1 MSERTDERVEDRF
14 DGDLGDAD
22 DGDVGFSDDE
32 LGVDVDALTSGPD
45 GGGGSTATPDAEGE
59 SSAASSTAS
68 STDSGP
74 SLRSRLTPSLGRPSL
89 GISVPSLR
97 SFLLAAVVVVGGMF
111 AGSAVPF
118 IGSVTG
124 LVGLFLGA
132 FLLGAASG
140 TRRYVPVA
148 VAGAGAAVFAT
159 MMQGV
164 LTLTAVES
172 LGLAPTAALGAT
184 TGILVAVVGHYFG
197 RDLRDGL
204 TRDV

>member
-1 MSERTDERVEDRF
+1 MSERTDERVEDL
-14 DGDLGDAD
+14 DADLGDPD

-32 LGVDVDALTSGPD
+32 LGVDVDALTGGPD
-45 GGGGSTATPDAEGE
+45 ATSGGSSASPAESE
-59 SSAASSTAS
+59 ASTESAA
-68 STDSGP
+68 DSGP
-74 SLRSRLTPSLGRPSL
+74 SLRSRLTPSIGRPSL

-111 AGSAVPF
+111 AGSAVPV

-124 LVGLFLGA
+124 LIGLFLGA

-140 TRRYVPVA
+140 RRRYVPVA

-172 LGLAPTAALGAT
+172 LGLGPTAALGAT

-204 TRDV
+204 TREV

>member
-1 MSERTDERVEDRF
+1 MSERTDERVED
-14 DGDLGDAD
+14 LGDID
-22 DGDVGFSDDE
+22 GSDGDVGFSDDE
-32 LGVDVDALTSGPD
+32 LGVDVDSLTSGPD
-45 GGGGSTATPDAEGE
+45 GASGGPAASPAESE
-59 SSAASSTAS
+59 SSAASD
-68 STDSGP
+68 TDSGP
-74 SLRSRLTPSLGRPSL
+74 SLRSRLTPSIGRPSL

-97 SFLLAAVVVVGGMF
+97 SFLLAAVVVIGGMF
-111 AGSAVPF
+111 VGSAVPF

-132 FLLGAASG
+132 FLLGAMSG

-148 VAGAGAAVFAT
+148 VAGAAAAVVAT

-204 TRDV
+204 TREV

>member
-1 MSERTDERVEDRF
+1 MSERTDERVEDF
-14 DGDLGDAD
+14 DADLGDVD
-22 DGDVGFSDDE
+22 GSDGDVGFSDDE

-45 GGGGSTATPDAEGE
+45 GASGG
-59 SSAASSTAS
+59 SAASAAESESNAAS
-68 STDSGP
+68 STDSGS
-74 SLRSRLTPSLGRPSL
+74 SLRSRLTPSIGRPSL

-97 SFLLAAVVVVGGMF
+97 SFLLAALVVVGGMF

-148 VAGAGAAVFAT
+148 VAGAAAAVLAT

-184 TGILVAVVGHYFG
+184 TGILVAVVGHYVG

-204 TRDV
+204 TREV

>member
-1 MSERTDERVEDRF
+1 MSERTDERVEDL
-14 DGDLGDAD
+14 DADLGDPG
-22 DGDVGFSDDE
+22 DGEVGFSDDE
-32 LGVDVDALTSGPD
+32 LGVDVDALTSGP
-45 GGGGSTATPDAEGE
+45 GGANGDSTAAATEREASAG
-59 SSAASSTAS
+59 SAAGSAS
-68 STDSGP
+68 KR
-74 SLRSRLTPSLGRPSL
+74 SLRSRLTPSIGRPSL

-97 SFLLAAVVVVGGMF
+97 SFLLAAVVVIGGMF
-111 AGSAVPF
+111 AGSAVPL

-124 LVGLFLGA
+124 LLGLFLGA

-148 VAGAGAAVFAT
+148 VAGAAAAVVAT

-204 TRDV
+204 TREI

>member
-1 MSERTDERVEDRF
+1 MSERTDERVEDF
-14 DGDLGDAD
+14 DGDLGDPD

-32 LGVDVDALTSGPD
+32 LGVDVDSLTSGPD
-45 GGGGSTATPDAEGE
+45 GASGGSAP
-59 SSAASSTAS
+59 SSTESESNAAS

-74 SLRSRLTPSLGRPSL
+74 SLRSRLTPSIGRPSL

-124 LVGLFLGA
+124 LIGLFLGA

-164 LTLTAVES
+164 LTLTVVES
-172 LGLAPTAALGAT
+172 LGLGPTAALGAT

-204 TRDV
+204 TREV

>member
-1 MSERTDERVEDRF
+1 MSERTDERVEDL
-14 DGDLGDAD
+14 DGDLGDPD

-32 LGVDVDALTSGPD
+32 LGVDVDALTGDLD
-45 GGGGSTATPDAEGE
+45 GGGGSTATADAGSEA
-59 SSAASSTAS
+59 SAGSEA
-68 STDSGP
+68 DSGP
-74 SLRSRLTPSLGRPSL
+74 SLRSRLTPSIDRPSL
-89 GISVPSLR
+89 GINVPSAR

-111 AGSAVPF
+111 AGSAVPL

-124 LVGLFLGA
+124 LIGLFLGA

-148 VAGAGAAVFAT
+148 VAGAAAAVFAT

-164 LTLTAVES
+164 LTLTFVES
-172 LGLAPTAALGAT
+172 VGLAPTAALGAT
-184 TGILVAVVGHYFG
+184 TGVVVAVLGHYFG

-204 TRDV
+204 TREI

>member
-1 MSERTDERVEDRF
+1 MSERTDERVEDL
-14 DGDLGDAD
+14 DADLGDPEE
-22 DGDVGFSDDE
+22 GEVGFSDDE

-45 GGGGSTATPDAEGE
+45 GASGDSAAAESESTAGSA
-59 SSAASSTAS
+59 SAA
-68 STDSGP
+68 DSGR
-74 SLRSRLTPSLGRPSL
+74 SLRSRLTPSIGRPSL

-124 LVGLFLGA
+124 LLGLFLGA

-148 VAGAGAAVFAT
+148 VAGAGAAVVAT

-204 TRDV
+204 TREV